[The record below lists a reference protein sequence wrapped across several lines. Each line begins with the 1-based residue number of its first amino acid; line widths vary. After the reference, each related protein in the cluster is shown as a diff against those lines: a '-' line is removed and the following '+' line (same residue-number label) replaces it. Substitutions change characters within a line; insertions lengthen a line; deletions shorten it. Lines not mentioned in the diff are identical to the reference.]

1 MFKFSLQRVLEL
13 RAKREQEAGAALAS
27 ARDQADQARQ
37 ECEELEQVRAHG
49 MLSAAAARGAGV
61 TVGQLRN
68 FGVVLEALDQQL
80 ASAQSVAHEAD
91 AEVEH
96 RLTDLTSASQDRQ
109 VLDRL
114 RQKHLQGWRT
124 EEVQEDRK
132 LMDSI
137 ALTRH
142 VRNQASLNEKS
153 E

>member
-27 ARDQADQARQ
+27 ARDQADQARR
-37 ECEELEQVRAHG
+37 EYEELEQVRTHG
-49 MLSAAAARGAGV
+49 MLSAAAARCGGV

-68 FGVVLEALDQQL
+68 FGVVLEAMDEQI
-80 ASAQSVAHEAD
+80 ASARVEAHKAD
-91 AEVEH
+91 AEVER

-109 VLDRL
+109 VLARL
-114 RQKHLQGWRT
+114 RQKHLQGWQT

-142 VRNQASLNEKS
+142 VRIQASLNE
-153 E
+153 EAE